1 MATVNPDNSQASN
14 TNEFQGMTNADL
26 IKELK
31 QINPRVKVSG
41 KSKIKLEELLRAYRK
56 RPNRKPVYSAGNLL
70 KELELKRAVFTKYD
84 HNWWQTVSKLKSSE
98 VPKQFTI
105 KYLTSFLKKSDVT
118 VNDNHV
124 DTGVDSH
131 NDRGRNSFM
140 SERIKNCDFLKT
152 PDGLLLFRAK
162 VGASM
167 AVSTIR

>member
-1 MATVNPDNSQASN
+1 MATVNPESSQASN
-14 TNEFQGMTNADL
+14 TNEFKGKTNADL

-31 QINPRVKVSG
+31 QINPRAKVSG
-41 KSKIKLEELLRAYRK
+41 KTKKQLEDLLRAYRK

-70 KELELKRAVFTKYD
+70 KELEEKRKVFKYYD
-84 HNWWQTVSKLKSSE
+84 HNWWQPVSKLKCND
-98 VPKQFTI
+98 VPNQFTI
-105 KYLTSFLKKSDVT
+105 NYLTSFLKKSDVT
-118 VNDNHV
+118 VNDNYV

-140 SERIKNCDFLKT
+140 SERIKNCDFLKA
-152 PDGLLLFRAK
+152 PDGLLLFKAK

>member
-1 MATVNPDNSQASN
+1 METVNPESSQASN
-14 TNEFQGMTNADL
+14 TNEFKGKTNADL

-31 QINPRVKVSG
+31 QINPRAKVSG
-41 KSKIKLEELLRAYRK
+41 KTKKQLEDLLRAYRK

-70 KELELKRAVFTKYD
+70 EELELKRKVFKYYD
-84 HNWWQTVSKLKSSE
+84 HNWWQPVSKLKSSE
-98 VPKQFTI
+98 VPQQFTI

-140 SERIKNCDFLKT
+140 SERIKNCDFLKA
-152 PDGLLLFRAK
+152 PDGLLLFKAK